1 MTEQQNIGVE
11 NVIWDLSDLY
21 PNHTNGSFLSDLES
35 LATRTE
41 NVAEKWRGRL
51 ALLDA
56 SQMALFASE
65 YAGVY
70 ETTDRL
76 GSYVHLLWSTDTL
89 NPEYG
94 KLLQRVR
101 ETVSAAWAQMA
112 FVSVELVAIP
122 EERINEL
129 AASPEMEPF
138 RHWFAS
144 TNVMRPHVLSEDVER
159 VLNQTS
165 LTGQAAWVRLH
176 DEVQNRQTYT
186 IDGETLTEAE
196 VLKRLHNPN
205 REVRRQACEVF
216 SAGIENIV
224 PIQAYI
230 FNTILADRALHDSLR
245 HHSSWIESRNLSNE
259 AKPETVEALVTS
271 VTSRYDLLHRVYALK
286 QRLLGYDTFYDYDRY
301 APVGEKSD
309 EVWTWQQARELVVGS
324 YTAFHPK
331 AGEIANMFFERNWI
345 HAPVQKGKSGGAY
358 SAGTVASVHPYVFMN
373 YTGTSRDVQV
383 LAHELG
389 HGIHQYLSRGVGQ
402 LQMDTPLTVAETASV
417 FGEMLVFRTLLER
430 TTTPKERLS
439 LLMSKIDD
447 TMSTVMR
454 QVALN
459 RFEHAAHTARR
470 TEGELSVERI
480 GQLWLD
486 TQRPCLGPDVVLSPG
501 YENWWCYISHFIHTP
516 GYVYA
521 YAFGELLVLALY
533 ERYQRQPEG
542 FPELYIDLLS
552 AGGSKKPEDLL
563 APLGIDIN
571 APDFWHGGLAMIE
584 ALIAEAEAIAG

>member
-11 NVIWDLSDLY
+11 NVVWDLGDLY
-21 PNHTNGSFLSDLES
+21 PSHTNGSFVSDLES
-35 LATRTE
+35 LEQRTASL
-41 NVAEKWRGRL
+41 AETWRGKL
-51 ALLDA
+51 ASLDA
-56 SQMALFASE
+56 ASMASFAAAYSN
-65 YAGVY
+65 VY
-70 ETTDRL
+70 ETMDRL

-89 NPEYG
+89 NPDYG

-101 ETVSAAWAQMA
+101 ETVSTAYAHLA
-112 FVSVELVAIP
+112 FVSVELVGIP
-122 EERINEL
+122 EERVNEI
-129 AASPEMEPF
+129 AAAPEMASY
-138 RHWFAS
+138 RHWFES
-144 TNVMRPHVLSEDVER
+144 INTMRPHVLSEDVER
-159 VLNQTS
+159 VLNQTA

-176 DEVQNRQTYT
+176 DEVQNRQTYQ

-205 REVRRQACEVF
+205 RDVRRQACEVF
-216 SAGIENIV
+216 SAGIEKIV
-224 PIQAYI
+224 PIQSYI
-230 FNTILADRALHDSLR
+230 FNTILADRALHDRLR

-301 APVGEKSD
+301 APVGEKSED
-309 EVWTWQQARELVVGS
+309 VWTWQQARELVVAS

-417 FGEMLVFRTLLER
+417 FGEMLVFRTLLDR
-430 TTTPKERLS
+430 TTSAQERLS

-480 GQLWLD
+480 GQLWLE
-486 TQRPCLGPDVVLSPG
+486 TQRTCLGPNVVLSPG
-501 YENWWCYISHFIHTP
+501 YEHWWCYISHFIHTP